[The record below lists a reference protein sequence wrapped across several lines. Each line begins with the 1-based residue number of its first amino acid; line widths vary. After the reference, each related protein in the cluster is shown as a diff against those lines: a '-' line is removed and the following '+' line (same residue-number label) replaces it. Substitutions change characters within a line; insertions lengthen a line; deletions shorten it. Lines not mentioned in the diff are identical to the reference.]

1 MKIHERMHTGEK
13 PYKCPHK
20 GCTKSYSNSSDRYKH
35 VKTHQ
40 QQRPYSC
47 KQCTKSYTDPS
58 SLRKHLKSH
67 AKDEPA
73 LEVERKPDFPGLP
86 TPDLPLFTSGGN
98 STAPVPDFKNIED
111 RKIITLPHLT
121 SKNVCTS

>member
-1 MKIHERMHTGEK
+1 M
-13 PYKCPHK
+13 
-20 GCTKSYSNSSDRYKH
+20 
-35 VKTHQ
+35 KTHK

-73 LEVERKPDFPGLP
+73 LEVEKKPDFTALA
-86 TPDLPLFTSGGN
+86 TPDLPLFTSSGN
-98 STAPVPDFKNIED
+98 SAVPIPDFKNIAAED
-111 RKIITLPHLT
+111 SKIINLPHLT
-121 SKNVCTS
+121 QKNVCTS